1 MLLLNPIINVYFSS
15 YEKLS
20 IILAFVLSSSIFASP
35 DDPKDSHLGPQ
46 TMATTVV
53 AAAVAFD
60 LARIFVRDLVQN
72 SIRLA
77 IEQRDTAVP
86 ALVEEPPA
94 QLVEEEQVWDF
105 KAVENGG
112 DGWCGFLSLAA
123 SLNIPVQEVLERLAG
138 HLSHLSQSQIRQLE
152 ALLALQTHDIDN
164 RQYDGIKT
172 VQDLIAKIRELI
184 KQVTDAASLDQPL
197 PIISFWLDGLLSQLF
212 EATFNINIIIVQ
224 PVAEGNLRQS
234 NILTVDG
241 QYFAFNHH
249 FAEES
254 EFLPTDDAPAV
265 MLTFGG
271 EKLGCLLAHYQQLQV
286 NGHSLIN
293 RDNEPLFYQWL
304 INIHLGDAPLD
315 VNLSN
320 VKISGSFWQDT
331 FADQESYWS
340 DVFTKAGLKYLKT
353 PINGNI
359 KVWYTEDQ
367 IALFLFRLH
376 EQVNFVSLQD
386 HVKDDI
392 NNALAQFPEGVEYI
406 KNRDT
411 LVSRKF
417 YFDLVDIFEQNPF
430 VRKVFRTVLDRIAKT
445 VPKTDFIGYLD
456 FEERVGYYLRSN
468 SDHVPL
474 TCLGEYTGKVFCDN
488 LKNPEYIEKSDMYL
502 ARLAAA
508 HPTRFSGN
516 GEGIVVSA
524 QKNGNCMRF
533 ACSGSIL
540 ESNCNLRDAIIRN
553 KKGNFRFC
561 CSLVTYKPI
570 RQGDVVIAAHGDYFL
585 EEISL
590 RGDLVRFCGFCTE
603 LINPEKI
610 KLGQKSK
617 SKILFCSS
625 KCQDQHKADK
635 R

>member
-1 MLLLNPIINVYFSS
+1 MYIFRPMK
-15 YEKLS
+15 KLS

-60 LARIFVRDLVQN
+60 LARIFVRDLVQD

-77 IEQRDTAVP
+77 IEQRDTDVP

-123 SLNIPVQEVLERLAG
+123 SLNIPLQELLERLAG

-184 KQVTDAASLDQPL
+184 KQVTDAASVDQPL
-197 PIISFWLDGLLSQLF
+197 PNISFWLDGLLSQLF

-286 NGHSLIN
+286 NGNSLIN
-293 RDNEPLFYQWL
+293 SGNEPLFYQWL
-304 INIHLGDAPLD
+304 MNIDRRVTLIPLD
-315 VNLSN
+315 LSR
-320 VKISGSFWQDT
+320 VRILGSFWQDT
-331 FADQESYWS
+331 LSDQESYWS
-340 DVFTKAGLKYLKT
+340 DVFTKAGLAGLKYLKT
-353 PINGNI
+353 PIKGNI

-367 IALFLFRLH
+367 MALFLFRLH
-376 EQVNFVSLQD
+376 EQVNFVFLQD

-411 LVSRKF
+411 LVPRKF
-417 YFDLVDIFEQNPF
+417 YFDLVDSFEQNPLIK
-430 VRKVFRTVLDRIAKT
+430 KVFKIVLSKIAKT
-445 VPKTDFIGYLD
+445 PVKSEFVGYLD
-456 FEERVGYYLRSN
+456 FDETIGYYLRSN
-468 SDHVPL
+468 SDYPAS
-474 TCLGEYTGKVFCDN
+474 TTLGEYTGKVFFDN
-488 LKNPEYIEKSDMYL
+488 YKYSTHVKDSDMYL
-502 ARLAAA
+502 TRLMPT
-508 HPTRFSGN
+508 HPTRFSAP
-516 GEGIVVSA
+516 GEMMLISA
-524 QKNGNCMRF
+524 LEGGNCMRF
-533 ACSGSIL
+533 VASGSYF
-540 ESNCNLRDAIIRN
+540 EASCNLRTVIFKQGEKYRYGATH
-553 KKGNFRFC
+553 
-561 CSLVTYKPI
+561 VTYKPI
-570 RQGDVVIAAHGDYFL
+570 RRGDVVIACHGDYFL
-585 EEISL
+585 ERISKQGKL
-590 RGDLVRFCGFCTE
+590 IHFCGFCTE
-603 LINPEKI
+603 LIDTT
-610 KLGQKSK
+610 KSK
-617 SKILFCSS
+617 LVQKGNNKLFYCTAE
-625 KCQDQHKADK
+625 CQDQHKADK